1 MKILFHFYHE
11 KYSGSKG
18 PGGHMY
24 KLLKNMGITDSKQ
37 RIPYFTSSISIPDK
51 KSNGTTQII
60 NDRMLKNYG
69 MFVTK
74 NSTNMK
80 PDRNVIQFGDSVIK
94 TPMAI
99 IQHAAEYMER
109 THTKH
114 LKRLKLLQPQANSYS
129 HRGIFERVNFN
140 K

>member
-1 MKILFHFYHE
+1 
-11 KYSGSKG
+11 
-18 PGGHMY
+18 
-24 KLLKNMGITDSKQ
+24 MGITDNTGKG
-37 RIPYFTSSISIPDK
+37 IPYFTRSISIPDK
-51 KSNGTTQII
+51 KSNGTTQIV
-60 NDRMLKNYG
+60 NDVMLKNYG

-74 NSTNMK
+74 NSTSMK
-80 PDRNVIQFGDSVIK
+80 PNRNVVQFGDSVIK

-114 LKRLKLLQPQANSYS
+114 LKRLKLLQSQTNSYS